1 VARRWGWLVLAT
13 VGALFFLA
21 SAIGGAWALGL
32 ALRDGDVARA
42 LLGAGPVVLTLV
54 FWRWITLG
62 AWLRANPPLDPDT
75 GKPIARA
82 EPAGPWG
89 VVGRIL
95 LVLIV
100 AGFTGALVWGPTVDR
115 RTTNAAEGV
124 RSQAERSVR
133 ADGTTVAD
141 VDRIDTAR
149 TIWANG
155 AGTVAAGPDPFDEL
169 AQVPG
174 AELVD
179 LSVQDGQAALL
190 FEPDDNPPCV
200 VVTIDGDDLVR
211 SRLTATCP

>member
-1 VARRWGWLVLAT
+1 MARRWGWLALAT

-62 AWLRANPPLDPDT
+62 AWLRATPPLDPDT

-95 LVLIV
+95 LVLLV

-141 VDRIDTAR
+141 VDRIRTAR
-149 TIWANG
+149 SVWASG
-155 AGTVAAGPDPFDEL
+155 AGTVAAEPDPFDEL

-179 LSVQDGQAALL
+179 VSVQGRQAALL
-190 FEPDDNPPCV
+190 FEPDDSPPCV